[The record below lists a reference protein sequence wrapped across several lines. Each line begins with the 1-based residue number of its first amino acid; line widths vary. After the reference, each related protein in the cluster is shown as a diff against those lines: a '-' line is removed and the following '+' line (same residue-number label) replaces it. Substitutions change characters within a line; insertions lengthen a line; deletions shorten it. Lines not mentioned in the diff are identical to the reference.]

1 MYNVQYIFYNEILYN
16 LMYSFGLNPQPV
28 TVTTWVS
35 QKNYRINELF
45 HPLINGVQYAGVT

>member
-35 QKNYRINELF
+35 QKIIGSMSYFTHL
-45 HPLINGVQYAGVT
+45 